1 MAARAIHSGQLQR
14 CVVKESRSPTGYGVV
29 LPGGKVVGP
38 LFLDTYEGPG
48 FKIDAQGQVYYD
60 PGF

>member
-1 MAARAIHSGQLQR
+1 MAARAVQPEQLQK
-14 CVVKESRSPTGYGVV
+14 CVIKESRSPTGYGVV
-29 LPGGKVVGP
+29 LPGGRVAGP
-38 LFLDTYEGPG
+38 LYLDTYKGPG